1 MTINS
6 DADAPAG
13 PPPAVSTSERP
24 ASTAVPQSR
33 VTVCTTCNR
42 YDLDA
47 AEPGRGARFADA
59 LRQEA
64 ERRGVSI
71 AIEAVDCLD
80 GCRSPCNVA
89 LRGRG
94 KPMVRVTALTD
105 ADAGAVLDLADRYA
119 AMPALDVGD
128 VPGPLRRRSSILAPR
143 RGRR

>member
-13 PPPAVSTSERP
+13 PSPAVSPPDAAAPLR
-24 ASTAVPQSR
+24 R
-33 VTVCTTCNR
+33 VTVCTTCDR

-47 AEPGRGARFADA
+47 PEPSRGARFATA

-64 ERRGVSI
+64 ERRGVLV

-80 GCRSPCNVA
+80 GCRSPCNAA

-94 KPMVRVTALTD
+94 KPLVRLTALTE
-105 ADAGAVLDLADRYA
+105 ADAGAVLDLADRHATVSGLEA
-119 AMPALDVGD
+119 AD
-128 VPGPLRRRSSILAPR
+128 VPASLRRRTSVLASR